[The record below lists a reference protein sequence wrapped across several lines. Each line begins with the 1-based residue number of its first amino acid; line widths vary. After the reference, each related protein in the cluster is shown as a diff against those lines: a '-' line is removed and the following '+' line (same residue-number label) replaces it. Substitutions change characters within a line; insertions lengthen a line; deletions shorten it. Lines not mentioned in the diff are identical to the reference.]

1 MGQSGGTNAA
11 LVQLAAEDADIEAVE
26 PAAGEQARE
35 TSGLTVRL
43 IIGYVRKVC
52 GDDGVRELLRRAGES
67 RPLAVLENER
77 VWSSYQTKIALL
89 RAAGEVTGELDIGRR
104 VGVFVLESSVGP
116 SVRLMLAMF
125 GSPAALL
132 RHIAQ
137 ANAKFTAI
145 ADTRAE
151 ISSKTSAVV
160 SYRVHDGYRPSRYDC
175 DYTYGLLTQVPRLFG
190 QPAARIEHE
199 ECQVDGADACLYTV
213 RWRPRRRV
221 ARLWT
226 GREGAL
232 DAHVL
237 HERLQELQH
246 AVTQIV
252 AQADVDLDTLLSQ
265 VAERAAYAVNARA
278 FVLAAHLDTQD
289 EPAVHVHGVDPTHG
303 RDLGRRLLEGSPLAE
318 RDHAIVAPVRSAV
331 RDYGRLA
338 ALGHAP
344 FVPAEQELLKAY
356 AALAAASL
364 DALVARQEAEERR
377 RSAEILLTFAG
388 QVAGARRPPEVVQ
401 VGVEALR
408 TLPEADVA
416 CILLI
421 EPDGTLSVAGSCGF
435 TADEARVLE
444 TLRVSVDRSP
454 ELRTFLSTPH
464 ESGVVTAASD
474 GPYVG
479 GLLAA
484 VGVRV
489 AGLVGL
495 RCADHVHGLA
505 FAGWRPGTAVPRLG
519 PRLLDRLKGVGI
531 QTTIGLDKT
540 ELLHQVQLQAL
551 TDPLTGLRNRRA
563 FLDELA
569 SAQHEVTARGRPRG
583 LLFLDLDR
591 FKAVNDTHGHAAG
604 DELLLQ
610 VADRL
615 GTCLGARDLLARLG
629 GDEFTVLLAAPQGS
643 RDLQDVAARILHAM
657 EAPVRLDS
665 TSVLITPS
673 IGATL
678 LYPGG
683 SASGALQAADAAMY
697 AAKTG
702 GGARVII
709 ADDPGT
715 SPVVQPNVPP
725 ETFGG

>member
-1 MGQSGGTNAA
+1 MGQSSGTHGA
-11 LVQLAAEDADIEAVE
+11 LVQRAVPDADVEAVE
-26 PAAGEQARE
+26 PAADERARE

-43 IIGYVRKVC
+43 IIGYVRRAR
-52 GDDGVRELLRRAGES
+52 GDEGVRELLRCAGES
-67 RPLAVLENER
+67 RPLGVLENER

-89 RAAGEVTGELDIGRR
+89 RAAGEITGEPDVGRR
-104 VGVFVLESSVGP
+104 IGAFVLDSSVGP

-125 GSPAALL
+125 GSPGGLL

-137 ANAKFTAI
+137 ANAKFTSI
-145 ADTRAE
+145 ADTQSE
-151 ISSKTSAVV
+151 ITSKTSAVV
-160 SYRVHDGYRPSRYDC
+160 SYRVHDGYQPSRYDC

-190 QPAARIEHE
+190 LPPARIEHG
-199 ECQVDGADACLYTV
+199 ECQIEGAGACVYTV
-213 RWRPRRRV
+213 RWRPRRRGV
-221 ARLWT
+221 RLWA
-226 GREGAL
+226 GRESAL

-246 AVTQIV
+246 AVTEIV
-252 AQADVDLDTLLSQ
+252 GQADLDLDTVLSQ

-278 FVLAAHLDTQD
+278 FVLAAHLDSHD
-289 EPAVHVHGVDPTHG
+289 KPAIHVHGVDPAQG
-303 RDLGRRLLEGSPLAE
+303 LELGGRLLEGSPLSE

-408 TLPEADVA
+408 TLADADVA

-421 EPDGTLSVAGSCGF
+421 EPDGTLAVAGSFGF
-435 TADEARVLE
+435 TTDEAAALE
-444 TLRVSVDRSP
+444 TLRVPVDRSP
-454 ELRTFLSTPH
+454 ELRALLSTPH
-464 ESGVVTAASD
+464 ETRVITAASD
-474 GPYVG
+474 GPYFD

-484 VGVRV
+484 VDVRL

-495 RCADHVHGLA
+495 RCTDHAHGLA
-505 FAGWRPGTAVPRLG
+505 FAGWRPATVAPRLG
-519 PRLLDRLKGVGI
+519 SRLLDRLKGVGI

-540 ELLHQVQLQAL
+540 ELLHQVQLQAF

-563 FLDELA
+563 FLDDLA
-569 SAQHEVTARGRPRG
+569 SAQSDVTAQGAVAG

-591 FKAVNDTHGHAAG
+591 FKAVNDTLGHAAG

-615 GTCLGARDLLARLG
+615 STCLGPGDLLARLG
-629 GDEFTVLLAAPQGS
+629 GDEFTVLLSAPRGRREILDMS
-643 RDLQDVAARILHAM
+643 ARILRAM
-657 EAPVRLDS
+657 DAPIDLGG
-665 TSVLITPS
+665 TPVLIMPS
-673 IGATL
+673 IGAAL
-678 LYPGG
+678 LCPGG
-683 SASGALQAADAAMY
+683 SASATLQTADAAMY
-697 AAKTG
+697 AAKTN
-702 GGARVII
+702 GGARVVV
-709 ADDPGT
+709 ADDPRSPTVPT
-715 SPVVQPNVPP
+715 SESHRQ
-725 ETFGG
+725 TLGG